1 LGKKLFG
8 KRYIGTFSQDYKPQK
23 KPTCQY
29 FIINN
34 QLKGQPGEHWIA
46 IVKNGNTY
54 YIYDSFARH
63 AERLIP
69 IFSKNKLI
77 IESDKTDS
85 EQRGKSE
92 ICGALCLSFIA
103 TAYELGI
110 RNALKI

>member
-1 LGKKLFG
+1 MPVLSEKEVEKKFKAYKRKMIKILGRKATTDDQLTQLGKRLFG

-46 IVKNGNTY
+46 VVKNGNTY

-69 IFSKNKLI
+69 VF
-77 IESDKTDS
+77 
-85 EQRGKSE
+85 
-92 ICGALCLSFIA
+92 
-103 TAYELGI
+103 
-110 RNALKI
+110 